1 MTRNPFRPWR
11 LELGSSCASD
21 VFRYLLSC
29 FRLRGGRVF
38 DGIRW
43 IYKVVAEMAEATG
56 YCERQ
61 VRRVLKDLV
70 AQGWLIREQK
80 EKHGIAPGDG
90 GFRRRYWYAPGPN
103 CPVPLRGRSQCRSE
117 ADMVSC
123 SSMPSN
129 STPFK
134 SIPSKGSSQK
144 SPGNQQPERKETR
157 AERAGRALRALV
169 APLAQAP
176 QAPAAPAQL
185 HSSSQAAEWEQN
197 PLNPAVRF
205 AKGRRESGLG
215 FA

>member
-21 VFRYLLSC
+21 VFRYLLAC

-38 DGIRW
+38 DGVRW
-43 IYKVVAEMAEATG
+43 IYKLVSEMAEATG

-70 AQGWLIREQK
+70 AQGWLVREQL

-103 CPVPLRGRSQCRSE
+103 CPVPLRGRHQYRSE
-117 ADMVSC
+117 ADMGAG
-123 SSMPSN
+123 SSIPST

-134 SIPSKGSSQK
+134 SIPSKGQR
-144 SPGNQQPERKETR
+144 PQNQQPAATPQGRRKT
-157 AERAGRALRALV
+157 ALSHLQALV
-169 APLAQAP
+169 APLSQSGGPARALDSNDQQALW
-176 QAPAAPAQL
+176 AK
-185 HSSSQAAEWEQN
+185 N
-197 PLNPAVRF
+197 PLNPAMRF
-205 AKGRRESGLG
+205 AAAPGGHRVGGGKG

>member
-1 MTRNPFRPWR
+1 VTRNPFRPWR

-21 VFRYLLSC
+21 VFRYLLAC

-38 DGIRW
+38 DGVRW
-43 IYKVVAEMAEATG
+43 IYKVVREIAEATG

-61 VRRVLKDLV
+61 VRRVLKELV
-70 AQGWLIREQK
+70 AKGWVVRAQH

-90 GFRRRYWYAPGPN
+90 GFRRRYWYAPGPH

-117 ADMVSC
+117 ADMAAG
-123 SSMPSN
+123 SSVAFT

-134 SIPSKGSSQK
+134 SIPSKGSRPQS
-144 SPGNQQPERKETR
+144 QQPAAAPQERRK
-157 AERAGRALRALV
+157 AALGRLQALV
-169 APLAQAP
+169 APLSQPGGTARALDSNDQQALW
-176 QAPAAPAQL
+176 AK
-185 HSSSQAAEWEQN
+185 N

-205 AKGRRESGLG
+205 AAAPGGHRVGAGKG